1 MKIEVSEIL
10 TYRMMK
16 RILSIAALLLIAT
29 ASMANA
35 PKPDKEVP
43 KEEEK
48 EHCIRVTVVCGV
60 YIVRDEVC
68 GKTTQELFEKAMQ
81 IEC

>member
-1 MKIEVSEIL
+1 
-10 TYRMMK
+10 MK

-29 ASMANA
+29 AGMANA
-35 PKPDKEVP
+35 PKPQEMANAPIPQEELKES
-43 KEEEK
+43 EEK

-68 GKTTQELFEKAMQ
+68 GKTTQELLEKAMQ